1 LFDTGDNG
9 ISAREKGYGGRS
21 RVGSSRA
28 GDGCGEAVATL
39 CSYCVLLVVC
49 LRCCPWTGRGSSGPS
64 GVGQRR
70 SVREGG
76 GNKSYRPLSLE
87 EKSFRCSRDKMVGG
101 QQWES
106 VDFGHEGV
114 ASRVS
119 SKCFI
124 VVVGSSR
131 SLSKVICCEVQ
142 EMSAE
147 FEDFQV
153 GGVVE
158 VRSILQSLG
167 FHGRGSLMVRKV
179 MFMFAMW

>member
-1 LFDTGDNG
+1 
-9 ISAREKGYGGRS
+9 
-21 RVGSSRA
+21 
-28 GDGCGEAVATL
+28 
-39 CSYCVLLVVC
+39 
-49 LRCCPWTGRGSSGPS
+49 
-64 GVGQRR
+64 
-70 SVREGG
+70 VREGG

-114 ASRVS
+114 A
-119 SKCFI
+119 
-124 VVVGSSR
+124 SSR